1 MIVLI
6 DNYDSFTYNLY
17 QLLGAYEEEI
27 VVLRNDKVT
36 VKELEEMKPNAIILS
51 PGPGK
56 PEDAGICIQVIRHFY
71 KQIPIL
77 GICLGHQAIVSAFGG
92 EIVRAEHI
100 KHGKTSRVKHNGT
113 SIFSYVAQPLTAMR
127 YHSLVA
133 AKHTIPKC
141 FDVLATAMDDEEIMA
156 VRHNYYPL
164 FGLQFHPES
173 IATEEG
179 GKLIRAFLSS
189 RKEEERV

>member
-36 VKELEEMKPNAIILS
+36 IQELEEMKPKAIILS

-56 PEDAGICIQVIRHFY
+56 PEDAGICTQVIQHFY

-92 EIVRAEHI
+92 E
-100 KHGKTSRVKHNGT
+100 
-113 SIFSYVAQPLTAMR
+113 L
-127 YHSLVA
+127 
-133 AKHTIPKC
+133 
-141 FDVLATAMDDEEIMA
+141 
-156 VRHNYYPL
+156 
-164 FGLQFHPES
+164 
-173 IATEEG
+173 
-179 GKLIRAFLSS
+179 
-189 RKEEERV
+189 